1 MGGPMSDRLTKAQ
14 RTAIGLFVLEHALN
28 GKQHAALLELVG
40 SLGVPSPE
48 KASDGP
54 ATPTDPSP
62 YCAGCGCFFDED
74 WKNRGGHE
82 ETGRRRS
89 YLDPSR
95 CFECA
100 DDGP

>member
-1 MGGPMSDRLTKAQ
+1 MSERLTKAQ

-40 SLGVPSPE
+40 ALGVPSPE

-62 YCAGCGCFFDED
+62 CTHPREKRRYVEQMAGTQLFRDFMRCECGKEFDID
-74 WKNRGGHE
+74 
-82 ETGRRRS
+82 
-89 YLDPSR
+89 
-95 CFECA
+95 
-100 DDGP
+100 